1 MNVLGL
7 GVFMLVFG
15 VKTGSIKV
23 DDNLKKSVCGKN
35 VKLCDHKSGCNDFL
49 KKEIRMPAQNAVALP
64 NLKLTCGRVLRQN
77 EEKLVNNTG
86 TSCLGELV
94 ALLESSSFTY
104 TANVRFKLR
113 ISQNRK

>member
-49 KKEIRMPAQNAVALP
+49 NKEIRVPAQNAVVLL

-77 EEKLVNNTG
+77 EKKKTCKQHWDLMSRRTG
-86 TSCLGELV
+86 CVIRE
-94 ALLESSSFTY
+94 
-104 TANVRFKLR
+104 FKLHVYGKR
-113 ISQNRK
+113 QIQVENFSK